1 MPPMKTLEQLRFD
14 NSYARLPGVFHSRV
28 RPNPQGKPYLV
39 AFNPAAARLLDLDPA
54 AARRPD
60 FPRIFAG
67 YELLPGMDPVSA
79 AYAGHQFGV
88 WVPQLGDGRAHLL
101 GEVVNDRGERWDL
114 QLKGAGTTPYSR
126 MGDGRAVLRSTI
138 REFLA
143 GEAMAGLGIP
153 TTRALCIT
161 GSEAPVYRE
170 TVETGATLTR
180 IAPSHVRFGSFEY
193 FSHSGRHEQ
202 LRQLADYVIH
212 HHYPQFRDEPPAER
226 HALWFA
232 EVVVRTA
239 QLVAQWQGVG
249 FAHGVLNTDNMSI
262 LGLTL
267 DYGPYGFMDAYRPGW
282 ICNHSDPTG
291 RYAFDRQPGIG
302 LWNLHALAH
311 ALTPLVDQD
320 ALKAALDGYGQVYEG
335 RYLALMQAKLGLA
348 ESRPGDPELIRD
360 FLSLLAAA
368 AMDYTNTFRALGAF
382 QVGGDNAGLRDR
394 FPDRA
399 GFDGWARRYA
409 ERLTAEGG
417 EDAARRRSMDA
428 VNPHYVLRNYLA
440 QTAIAKAMDK
450 DFSEIQRLRELLADP
465 YAERPGFA
473 AYAAEPP
480 DWAERV
486 QVSCSS

>member
-1 MPPMKTLEQLRFD
+1 MKTLEQLRFD

-28 RPNPQGKPYLV
+28 RPAPQGEPYLV
-39 AFNPAAARLLDLDPA
+39 AFNPAAARLIDLDPA
-54 AARRPD
+54 EARRPD
-60 FPRIFAG
+60 FARIFAG

-79 AYAGHQFGV
+79 VYAGHQFGV

-101 GEVVNDRGERWDL
+101 GEVINDRGERWDL
-114 QLKGAGTTPYSR
+114 QLKGAGLTPYSR

-161 GSEAPVYRE
+161 GSDAPVYRE
-170 TVETGATLTR
+170 EVETGATLTR
-180 IAPSHVRFGSFEY
+180 MAPCHVRFGSFEY
-193 FSHSGRHEQ
+193 FSHCGRHEA
-202 LRQLADYVIH
+202 LRQLADYVID

-239 QLVAQWQGVG
+239 QLVARWQAVG

-262 LGLTL
+262 LGLTI

-311 ALTPLVDQD
+311 ALLPLVDQGS
-320 ALKAALDGYGQVYEG
+320 LKAALDGYGRVYG
-335 RYLALMQAKLGLA
+335 SRYLALLRAKLGLA
-348 ESRPGDPELIRD
+348 EPRPGDDALIRD
-360 FLSLLAAA
+360 FLSLLAGT
-368 AMDYTNTFRALGAF
+368 AMDYTNTFRALGEYM
-382 QVGGDNAGLRDR
+382 VSGDNTGLRDR

-409 ERLTAEGG
+409 ERLAAEGS
-417 EDAARRRSMDA
+417 DDQARRRRMDA
-428 VNPHYVLRNYLA
+428 VNPRYVLRNHLA
-440 QTAIAKAMDK
+440 QTAIARAVDK
-450 DFSEIQRLRELLADP
+450 DFSEIRRLQDLLVDP
-465 YAERPGFA
+465 YTARPEFEP
-473 AYAAEPP
+473 YAAEPP
-480 DWAERV
+480 DWAREI